1 MDDRTD
7 EMLMLDLGLTF
18 YASLS
23 VNCVSHRAAVDYIKR
38 ENRAAVDY
46 SKRENR
52 AAVDYIKREN
62 RAAVDY
68 IKRENMVVERD
79 QGCSG

>member
-1 MDDRTD
+1 MD
-7 EMLMLDLGLTF
+7 
-18 YASLS
+18 
-23 VNCVSHRAAVDYIKR
+23 KR

-62 RAAVDY
+62 
-68 IKRENMVVERD
+68 MVVERD